1 MALMTP
7 DAVVLELMT
16 MGQESALYLADL
28 LGASSPASPHQ
39 ELELAAE
46 ILRCCG
52 RVIAALT
59 TNSTGGGNKK
69 RKAVEHGSP
78 AAAPSPPSPS
88 TPPRKRTRE
97 AALGV
102 VKRRTMEDG
111 FIWRKYGQKEI
122 NGRKHPRLYYRCAY
136 SHQGCTA
143 TRRVQR
149 THEDAHQ
156 PAAYEIAY
164 YGEHACRGAAA
175 AACGGSP
182 PPGVVDFGS
191 NAWTSVDAA
200 AAAAPAASE
209 QQLWSFDGE
218 MSRRGWS
225 SSSASS
231 EAGFEAQTTH
241 EWRNT
246 ARLQLEVPAATP
258 SDPVTEF
265 LNGSFDWASVLN
277 DATFGF
283 GGALHHIS
291 TLQ

>member
-16 MGQESALYLADL
+16 MGQESAAYIADL
-28 LGASSPASPHQ
+28 LRSSSPSSPHQ
-39 ELELAAE
+39 ELAAE
-46 ILRCCG
+46 ILRCCR
-52 RVIAALT
+52 RVIAKLT
-59 TNSTGGGNKK
+59 DSRGKK
-69 RKAVEHGSP
+69 RKAGQHEDVAAAA
-78 AAAPSPPSPS
+78 AAAPGCSPPK
-88 TPPRKRTRE
+88 KRSRGAE
-97 AALGV
+97 PLRV
-102 VKRRTMEDG
+102 VTSGTTVDG
-111 FIWRKYGQKEI
+111 FIWRKYGKKEI
-122 NGRKHPRLYYRCAY
+122 NGHRHPRLYHRCAY

>member
-164 YGEHACRGAAA
+164 YGEHNCRGAAA
-175 AACGGSP
+175 CQQNAP
-182 PPGVVDFGS
+182 PTVIDFGS
-191 NAWTSVDAA
+191 NAWGCGT
-200 AAAAPAASE
+200 APAAVSE
-209 QQLWSFDGE
+209 QLLFSCDGE
-218 MSRRGWS
+218 TMSSQGGWS
-225 SSSASS
+225 PATAS
-231 EAGFEAQTTH
+231 EVGFEAETAH
-241 EWRNT
+241 EWHDG
-246 ARLQLEVPAATP
+246 AAQVEVPGMTP
-258 SDPVTEF
+258 SDPATEF
-265 LNGSFDWASVLN
+265 SDGGCFDWESLIN
-277 DATFGF
+277 DVPS
-283 GGALHHIS
+283 IS
-291 TLQ
+291 TPCFHRIATLH